1 MKPLSLTLS
10 AFGPYREEET
20 LDFSA
25 AWESGIF
32 LISGPTGAGKTTLFD
47 AIAFALYG
55 KASGTARQSEDFRCH
70 SAAPS
75 RECFVELRFL
85 LEGKTYTVRRRPAQ
99 QALGK
104 RGKPT
109 TLAHQA
115 ILTLPD
121 GRVIDTLTEVGDT
134 LQALLGISCE
144 QFRKIVMLAQG
155 EFKQLLEAPSR
166 EKSTLFRKIFGTAQY
181 DAFTARLQQAQ
192 RELEQQLGERG
203 RQMDRL
209 AEGLLR
215 EGVEALAA
223 YPNPSTL
230 PTETLAGLVEP
241 VLAQREEAQKALEA
255 SIGET
260 VAQREKLDL
269 AGARMLAKR
278 FGRRG
283 ELAAQ
288 RTALQASAGEFAEKA
303 LLLRAIDAAEK
314 VKLRENHRSAIL
326 ASVQGHRREA
336 GELEKKLQKEQETLA
351 ILRRELLEKPRWQ
364 KELLELEG
372 QLEQL
377 KKALA
382 LLEQREGL
390 QISLEQLAQEEQAL
404 RRREKQAS
412 LLVDY
417 CALGEYS
424 RRRRALLE
432 QGQTLLALGK
442 NALELAEEYRRREER
457 YLAGQRELLREQA
470 ALLAL
475 ELREGEPCPV
485 CGAREHPSPA
495 QNREGITRQEVEK
508 RQREMERAL
517 AAASQ
522 EEGKARAA
530 LAALLPHWPELSLE
544 GLWRG
549 DGLLAGRLAE
559 LSACLE
565 GDGKALQTLVERWSA
580 LGEGRPFP
588 TQWSQEQA
596 MGEKNRV
603 AEALARCGGS
613 LRAAQEQ
620 LASLEAALQEL
631 PPLLRDGDIPQK
643 TRTLAAQKQRLAEKL
658 AQLEQRETTSQVVI
672 SKLEG
677 QLSTLGTVLRQ
688 EEEDARLKKEEL
700 RRAMEESGF
709 TDRETYQAALS
720 QLPLRDTLRR
730 QVEEH
735 KALLTSVEAGLR
747 ELEKELAGKEPP
759 QLPQLE
765 AQEAALRREEEEK
778 RQQLSGLTSS
788 LALCRR
794 SWEELKTAS
803 LGSQKLAKKAA
814 ITTELARRAGG
825 DNESRMNFETFI
837 LSSYFEDILKMCNL
851 HLADLTGGRY
861 QLCRRNTAAR
871 HGAASGLD
879 LEVLDQDAGARRP
892 VSTLSG
898 GESFKASLAL
908 ALGLADVVQHY
919 AGSIPIET
927 LFVDEGFTTLDE
939 QSLQSAADA
948 LLSLGSTGR
957 LVGIISHSERLRE
970 HIPTI
975 LSVTTGREGSHA
987 CFRP

>member
-1 MKPLSLTLS
+1 M
-10 AFGPYREEET
+10 
-20 LDFSA
+20 
-25 AWESGIF
+25 
-32 LISGPTGAGKTTLFD
+32 
-47 AIAFALYG
+47 
-55 KASGTARQSEDFRCH
+55 
-70 SAAPS
+70 
-75 RECFVELRFL
+75 
-85 LEGKTYTVRRRPAQ
+85 
-99 QALGK
+99 
-104 RGKPT
+104 
-109 TLAHQA
+109 
-115 ILTLPD
+115 
-121 GRVIDTLTEVGDT
+121 
-134 LQALLGISCE
+134 
-144 QFRKIVMLAQG
+144 
-155 EFKQLLEAPSR
+155 
-166 EKSTLFRKIFGTAQY
+166 
-181 DAFTARLQQAQ
+181 
-192 RELEQQLGERG
+192 
-203 RQMDRL
+203 
-209 AEGLLR
+209 EGLLR

-241 VLAQREEAQKALEA
+241 VLAQREEAQRALEA
-255 SIGET
+255 SIRET

-336 GELEKKLQKEQETLA
+336 GELEKKLQKEQKALA

-390 QISLEQLAQEEQAL
+390 QKSLEQLAREEQAL
-404 RRREKQAS
+404 RRRERQAS

-417 CALGEYS
+417 CALGEDS

-522 EEGKARAA
+522 EEGRARAA

-588 TQWSQEQA
+588 TRWSQEQA

-643 TRTLAAQKQRLAEKL
+643 TRTLAAQKQRLADK
-658 AQLEQRETTSQVVI
+658 LEQRETASQVVI

-778 RQQLSGLTSS
+778 RRQLSGLTSS

-898 GESFKASLAL
+898 GENFKASLAL

>member
-1 MKPLSLTLS
+1 MVSV
-10 AFGPYREEET
+10 G
-20 LDFSA
+20 
-25 AWESGIF
+25 
-32 LISGPTGAGKTTLFD
+32 
-47 AIAFALYG
+47 
-55 KASGTARQSEDFRCH
+55 
-70 SAAPS
+70 
-75 RECFVELRFL
+75 L
-85 LEGKTYTVRRRPAQ
+85 LEGVLAELAALLVNLRLQVGVFLEKPLVFLPQLVHRLDLVHSGPQLVQPLVEAGQQDGAQQARHRRPAQ

-209 AEGLLR
+209 VEGLLR

-241 VLAQREEAQKALEA
+241 VLAQREEAQRALEA
-255 SIGET
+255 SIRET

-336 GELEKKLQKEQETLA
+336 GELEKKLQKEQKALA

-390 QISLEQLAQEEQAL
+390 QKSLEQLAREEQAL
-404 RRREKQAS
+404 RRRERQAS

-417 CALGEYS
+417 CARGEDP

-522 EEGKARAA
+522 EEGRARAA

-588 TQWSQEQA
+588 TRWSQEQA

-643 TRTLAAQKQRLAEKL
+643 TRTLAAQKQRLADK
-658 AQLEQRETTSQVVI
+658 LEQRETASQVVI

-778 RQQLSGLTSS
+778 RRQLSGLTSS

-898 GESFKASLAL
+898 GENFKASLAL

-975 LSVTTGREGSHA
+975 LSVPTGREGSHA

>member
-241 VLAQREEAQKALEA
+241 VLTQREEAQKALEA

-336 GELEKKLQKEQETLA
+336 GELEKKLQKEQKALA

-390 QISLEQLAQEEQAL
+390 QISLEQLAREEQPLFAPA
-404 RRREKQAS
+404 KHHPT
-412 LLVDY
+412 DFPN
-417 CALGEYS
+417 
-424 RRRRALLE
+424 
-432 QGQTLLALGK
+432 
-442 NALELAEEYRRREER
+442 NAY
-457 YLAGQRELLREQA
+457 
-470 ALLAL
+470 
-475 ELREGEPCPV
+475 
-485 CGAREHPSPA
+485 
-495 QNREGITRQEVEK
+495 
-508 RQREMERAL
+508 
-517 AAASQ
+517 
-522 EEGKARAA
+522 
-530 LAALLPHWPELSLE
+530 
-544 GLWRG
+544 
-549 DGLLAGRLAE
+549 
-559 LSACLE
+559 
-565 GDGKALQTLVERWSA
+565 
-580 LGEGRPFP
+580 
-588 TQWSQEQA
+588 
-596 MGEKNRV
+596 
-603 AEALARCGGS
+603 
-613 LRAAQEQ
+613 
-620 LASLEAALQEL
+620 
-631 PPLLRDGDIPQK
+631 
-643 TRTLAAQKQRLAEKL
+643 
-658 AQLEQRETTSQVVI
+658 
-672 SKLEG
+672 
-677 QLSTLGTVLRQ
+677 
-688 EEEDARLKKEEL
+688 
-700 RRAMEESGF
+700 
-709 TDRETYQAALS
+709 
-720 QLPLRDTLRR
+720 
-730 QVEEH
+730 
-735 KALLTSVEAGLR
+735 
-747 ELEKELAGKEPP
+747 
-759 QLPQLE
+759 
-765 AQEAALRREEEEK
+765 
-778 RQQLSGLTSS
+778 
-788 LALCRR
+788 
-794 SWEELKTAS
+794 
-803 LGSQKLAKKAA
+803 
-814 ITTELARRAGG
+814 
-825 DNESRMNFETFI
+825 
-837 LSSYFEDILKMCNL
+837 
-851 HLADLTGGRY
+851 
-861 QLCRRNTAAR
+861 
-871 HGAASGLD
+871 
-879 LEVLDQDAGARRP
+879 
-892 VSTLSG
+892 VST
-898 GESFKASLAL
+898 
-908 ALGLADVVQHY
+908 
-919 AGSIPIET
+919 
-927 LFVDEGFTTLDE
+927 
-939 QSLQSAADA
+939 
-948 LLSLGSTGR
+948 
-957 LVGIISHSERLRE
+957 SH
-970 HIPTI
+970 H
-975 LSVTTGREGSHA
+975 
-987 CFRP
+987 C

>member
-1 MKPLSLTLS
+1 M
-10 AFGPYREEET
+10 
-20 LDFSA
+20 
-25 AWESGIF
+25 
-32 LISGPTGAGKTTLFD
+32 
-47 AIAFALYG
+47 
-55 KASGTARQSEDFRCH
+55 
-70 SAAPS
+70 
-75 RECFVELRFL
+75 
-85 LEGKTYTVRRRPAQ
+85 
-99 QALGK
+99 
-104 RGKPT
+104 
-109 TLAHQA
+109 
-115 ILTLPD
+115 
-121 GRVIDTLTEVGDT
+121 
-134 LQALLGISCE
+134 
-144 QFRKIVMLAQG
+144 
-155 EFKQLLEAPSR
+155 
-166 EKSTLFRKIFGTAQY
+166 
-181 DAFTARLQQAQ
+181 
-192 RELEQQLGERG
+192 
-203 RQMDRL
+203 
-209 AEGLLR
+209 
-215 EGVEALAA
+215 
-223 YPNPSTL
+223 
-230 PTETLAGLVEP
+230 
-241 VLAQREEAQKALEA
+241 
-255 SIGET
+255 
-260 VAQREKLDL
+260 
-269 AGARMLAKR
+269 
-278 FGRRG
+278 
-283 ELAAQ
+283 
-288 RTALQASAGEFAEKA
+288 
-303 LLLRAIDAAEK
+303 
-314 VKLRENHRSAIL
+314 
-326 ASVQGHRREA
+326 
-336 GELEKKLQKEQETLA
+336 
-351 ILRRELLEKPRWQ
+351 
-364 KELLELEG
+364 ELEG

-390 QISLEQLAQEEQAL
+390 QKSLEQLAREEQAL
-404 RRREKQAS
+404 RRRERQAS

-417 CALGEYS
+417 CALGEDS

-522 EEGKARAA
+522 EEGRARAA

-588 TQWSQEQA
+588 TRWSQEQA

-643 TRTLAAQKQRLAEKL
+643 TRTLAAQKQRLADK
-658 AQLEQRETTSQVVI
+658 LEQRETASQVVI

-778 RQQLSGLTSS
+778 RRQLSGLTSS

-898 GESFKASLAL
+898 GENFKASLAL

>member
-1 MKPLSLTLS
+1 M
-10 AFGPYREEET
+10 
-20 LDFSA
+20 
-25 AWESGIF
+25 
-32 LISGPTGAGKTTLFD
+32 
-47 AIAFALYG
+47 
-55 KASGTARQSEDFRCH
+55 
-70 SAAPS
+70 
-75 RECFVELRFL
+75 
-85 LEGKTYTVRRRPAQ
+85 
-99 QALGK
+99 
-104 RGKPT
+104 
-109 TLAHQA
+109 
-115 ILTLPD
+115 
-121 GRVIDTLTEVGDT
+121 
-134 LQALLGISCE
+134 
-144 QFRKIVMLAQG
+144 
-155 EFKQLLEAPSR
+155 
-166 EKSTLFRKIFGTAQY
+166 
-181 DAFTARLQQAQ
+181 
-192 RELEQQLGERG
+192 
-203 RQMDRL
+203 
-209 AEGLLR
+209 
-215 EGVEALAA
+215 
-223 YPNPSTL
+223 
-230 PTETLAGLVEP
+230 
-241 VLAQREEAQKALEA
+241 
-255 SIGET
+255 
-260 VAQREKLDL
+260 
-269 AGARMLAKR
+269 
-278 FGRRG
+278 
-283 ELAAQ
+283 
-288 RTALQASAGEFAEKA
+288 
-303 LLLRAIDAAEK
+303 
-314 VKLRENHRSAIL
+314 KLRENHRSAIL

-336 GELEKKLQKEQETLA
+336 GELEKKLQKEQKALA

-390 QISLEQLAQEEQAL
+390 QKSLEQLAREEQAL
-404 RRREKQAS
+404 RRRERQAS

-417 CALGEYS
+417 CALGEDS

-522 EEGKARAA
+522 EEGRARAA

-588 TQWSQEQA
+588 TRWSQEQA

-643 TRTLAAQKQRLAEKL
+643 TRTLAAQKQRLADK
-658 AQLEQRETTSQVVI
+658 LEQRETASQVVI

-778 RQQLSGLTSS
+778 RRQLSGLTSS

-898 GESFKASLAL
+898 GENFKASLAL

>member
-336 GELEKKLQKEQETLA
+336 GELEKKLQKEQKALA

-364 KELLELEG
+364 KELLELEQG
-372 QLEQL
+372 AEKHLY
-377 KKALA
+377 KAATVPDEVAKYVPPVDLDELLGDLNLA
-382 LLEQREGL
+382 RLQAVFQSVIRRREDKIDPIRSRFGTIRREP
-390 QISLEQLAQEEQAL
+390 ISLEDRVKTVMDYARDHRIFSFRQLLERQGDKLEVVVTFLAVLELMKMGKIHLTQEEL
-404 RRREKQAS
+404 FDDMNIET
-412 LLVDY
+412 
-417 CALGEYS
+417 
-424 RRRRALLE
+424 LE
-432 QGQTLLALGK
+432 P
-442 NALELAEEYRRREER
+442 
-457 YLAGQRELLREQA
+457 
-470 ALLAL
+470 
-475 ELREGEPCPV
+475 EGES
-485 CGAREHPSPA
+485 G
-495 QNREGITRQEVEK
+495 
-508 RQREMERAL
+508 
-517 AAASQ
+517 
-522 EEGKARAA
+522 
-530 LAALLPHWPELSLE
+530 ELNLE
-544 GLWRG
+544 GL
-549 DGLLAGRLAE
+549 E
-559 LSACLE
+559 EFE
-565 GDGKALQTLVERWSA
+565 G
-580 LGEGRPFP
+580 
-588 TQWSQEQA
+588 
-596 MGEKNRV
+596 
-603 AEALARCGGS
+603 
-613 LRAAQEQ
+613 
-620 LASLEAALQEL
+620 
-631 PPLLRDGDIPQK
+631 
-643 TRTLAAQKQRLAEKL
+643 
-658 AQLEQRETTSQVVI
+658 
-672 SKLEG
+672 
-677 QLSTLGTVLRQ
+677 
-688 EEEDARLKKEEL
+688 
-700 RRAMEESGF
+700 
-709 TDRETYQAALS
+709 
-720 QLPLRDTLRR
+720 
-730 QVEEH
+730 
-735 KALLTSVEAGLR
+735 
-747 ELEKELAGKEPP
+747 
-759 QLPQLE
+759 
-765 AQEAALRREEEEK
+765 
-778 RQQLSGLTSS
+778 
-788 LALCRR
+788 
-794 SWEELKTAS
+794 
-803 LGSQKLAKKAA
+803 
-814 ITTELARRAGG
+814 
-825 DNESRMNFETFI
+825 
-837 LSSYFEDILKMCNL
+837 
-851 HLADLTGGRY
+851 
-861 QLCRRNTAAR
+861 
-871 HGAASGLD
+871 
-879 LEVLDQDAGARRP
+879 
-892 VSTLSG
+892 
-898 GESFKASLAL
+898 
-908 ALGLADVVQHY
+908 
-919 AGSIPIET
+919 
-927 LFVDEGFTTLDE
+927 
-939 QSLQSAADA
+939 
-948 LLSLGSTGR
+948 
-957 LVGIISHSERLRE
+957 
-970 HIPTI
+970 
-975 LSVTTGREGSHA
+975 
-987 CFRP
+987 

>member
-1 MKPLSLTLS
+1 
-10 AFGPYREEET
+10 
-20 LDFSA
+20 
-25 AWESGIF
+25 
-32 LISGPTGAGKTTLFD
+32 
-47 AIAFALYG
+47 
-55 KASGTARQSEDFRCH
+55 
-70 SAAPS
+70 
-75 RECFVELRFL
+75 
-85 LEGKTYTVRRRPAQ
+85 
-99 QALGK
+99 
-104 RGKPT
+104 
-109 TLAHQA
+109 
-115 ILTLPD
+115 
-121 GRVIDTLTEVGDT
+121 
-134 LQALLGISCE
+134 
-144 QFRKIVMLAQG
+144 
-155 EFKQLLEAPSR
+155 
-166 EKSTLFRKIFGTAQY
+166 
-181 DAFTARLQQAQ
+181 
-192 RELEQQLGERG
+192 
-203 RQMDRL
+203 
-209 AEGLLR
+209 
-215 EGVEALAA
+215 
-223 YPNPSTL
+223 
-230 PTETLAGLVEP
+230 
-241 VLAQREEAQKALEA
+241 
-255 SIGET
+255 
-260 VAQREKLDL
+260 
-269 AGARMLAKR
+269 
-278 FGRRG
+278 
-283 ELAAQ
+283 
-288 RTALQASAGEFAEKA
+288 
-303 LLLRAIDAAEK
+303 
-314 VKLRENHRSAIL
+314 
-326 ASVQGHRREA
+326 
-336 GELEKKLQKEQETLA
+336 
-351 ILRRELLEKPRWQ
+351 
-364 KELLELEG
+364 
-372 QLEQL
+372 
-377 KKALA
+377 
-382 LLEQREGL
+382 
-390 QISLEQLAQEEQAL
+390 
-404 RRREKQAS
+404 
-412 LLVDY
+412 
-417 CALGEYS
+417 
-424 RRRRALLE
+424 
-432 QGQTLLALGK
+432 
-442 NALELAEEYRRREER
+442 
-457 YLAGQRELLREQA
+457 
-470 ALLAL
+470 
-475 ELREGEPCPV
+475 
-485 CGAREHPSPA
+485 
-495 QNREGITRQEVEK
+495 
-508 RQREMERAL
+508 MERAL

-522 EEGKARAA
+522 EEGRARAA

-588 TQWSQEQA
+588 TRWSQEQA

-643 TRTLAAQKQRLAEKL
+643 TRTLAAQKQRLADK
-658 AQLEQRETTSQVVI
+658 LEQRETASQVVI

-778 RQQLSGLTSS
+778 RRQLSGLTSS

-851 HLADLTGGRY
+851 HLADLTGGRD

-898 GESFKASLAL
+898 GENFKASLAL

>member
-1 MKPLSLTLS
+1 M
-10 AFGPYREEET
+10 
-20 LDFSA
+20 
-25 AWESGIF
+25 
-32 LISGPTGAGKTTLFD
+32 
-47 AIAFALYG
+47 
-55 KASGTARQSEDFRCH
+55 
-70 SAAPS
+70 
-75 RECFVELRFL
+75 
-85 LEGKTYTVRRRPAQ
+85 
-99 QALGK
+99 
-104 RGKPT
+104 
-109 TLAHQA
+109 
-115 ILTLPD
+115 
-121 GRVIDTLTEVGDT
+121 
-134 LQALLGISCE
+134 
-144 QFRKIVMLAQG
+144 
-155 EFKQLLEAPSR
+155 
-166 EKSTLFRKIFGTAQY
+166 
-181 DAFTARLQQAQ
+181 
-192 RELEQQLGERG
+192 
-203 RQMDRL
+203 
-209 AEGLLR
+209 
-215 EGVEALAA
+215 
-223 YPNPSTL
+223 
-230 PTETLAGLVEP
+230 
-241 VLAQREEAQKALEA
+241 
-255 SIGET
+255 
-260 VAQREKLDL
+260 
-269 AGARMLAKR
+269 
-278 FGRRG
+278 
-283 ELAAQ
+283 
-288 RTALQASAGEFAEKA
+288 
-303 LLLRAIDAAEK
+303 
-314 VKLRENHRSAIL
+314 
-326 ASVQGHRREA
+326 
-336 GELEKKLQKEQETLA
+336 
-351 ILRRELLEKPRWQ
+351 
-364 KELLELEG
+364 ELEG

-390 QISLEQLAQEEQAL
+390 QKSLEQLAREEQAL
-404 RRREKQAS
+404 RRRERQAS

-417 CALGEYS
+417 CALGEDS

-522 EEGKARAA
+522 EEGRARAA

-588 TQWSQEQA
+588 TRWSQEQA

-643 TRTLAAQKQRLAEKL
+643 TRTLAAQKQRLADK
-658 AQLEQRETTSQVVI
+658 LEQRETASQVVI

-778 RQQLSGLTSS
+778 RRQLSGLNSS

-898 GESFKASLAL
+898 GENFKASLAL